1 MSPACGDPGIVHVLT
16 EFQTRQ
22 FGLAAAATKLPPA
35 TSLTHAPSTN
45 VRLASIRRPSHDFIS
60 RAGFQRC
67 QSLTCATRRAVTGGW
82 LAYPELRSV
91 AIPVRRAVN
100 WRNVLS

>member
-45 VRLASIRRPSHDFIS
+45 VRLASHSAAITRFYQQGGISKVSESHLRHAARSNRGLARLS
-60 RAGFQRC
+60 RTTVRC
-67 QSLTCATRRAVTGGW
+67 HSG
-82 LAYPELRSV
+82 PPRS
-91 AIPVRRAVN
+91 
-100 WRNVLS
+100 